1 MPAKPLDLVLIAQA
15 VADGKT
21 VTEIAKLVGMTR
33 MGLYKRAKKEPRLAA
48 ILKKANKKRGPQ
60 RKPIDYEVVKALAE
74 VQCAEYV
81 IAEKIHLERTAFMK
95 RKQTD
100 VDLINALAAG
110 KAEGEMC
117 MRQQIYRSAM
127 DRYMTICKK
136 CEKISEDKFR
146 AKCAFC
152 NSDDVTHKFV
162 PGNPTAQVWWT
173 KNNMGWRDQPAPE
186 MNDNEMESDGFME
199 ALKANAKDDWKEA
212 RSVQVASTEQK
223 TASSDALVDD

>member
-1 MPAKPLDLVLIAQA
+1 MQAKSLDLVLIAEA

-21 VTEIAKLVGMTR
+21 VTDIAKMVGVTR
-33 MGLYKRAKKEPRLAA
+33 RTIYERAKKEPRLAE
-48 ILKKANKKRGPQ
+48 ILKRANKKRGPQ
-60 RKPIDYEVVKALAE
+60 RKPINYDVVKALAE

-81 IAEKIHLERTAFMK
+81 IAEKIHLERTAFVK

-136 CEKISEDKFR
+136 CEKISEDEFR
-146 AKCAFC
+146 AKCFFC
-152 NSDDVTHKFV
+152 GSESVTHRFI
-162 PGNPTAQVWWT
+162 PGSSTAQVWWT
-173 KNNMGWRDQPAPE
+173 KNNMGWADRV
-186 MNDNEMESDGFME
+186 DNNVSVSDTSLLD
-199 ALKANAKDDWKEA
+199 AIKSQAKDAFADEDD
-212 RSVQVASTEQK
+212 QMG
-223 TASSDALVDD
+223 TAKPKAT